1 MAVTRRLLMAVVGL
15 LSLLVYLLAAYVG
28 YALLLP
34 VWDSRPSPVVAA
46 VVVVGTAIGLG
57 VVNYWAAT
65 ARLKRS
71 LDAVELSRARAPDAY
86 RYLDALVERMDVET
100 PTLLLAELP
109 VPNAF
114 AIGGGAGAIV
124 VDRRL
129 FRLLSAAEFEA
140 LLAHELAHLETR
152 DALVQ
157 TVAYSLVQTLVG
169 LVGLVLF
176 PAVVLLGGVARSLAL
191 LRGDPS
197 SWSRSWLGRTQRY
210 ALQVVAGLG
219 FAVTLLLLGYSR
231 RRELAA
237 DDRAVEITE
246 NPVALA
252 RALTKIERASKPDLG
267 PLRQLY
273 VHNEGDSELSRLLS
287 THPPMDERIQRLQE
301 RARHGSAAT
310 VSRPSGPHR

>member
-15 LSLLVYLLAAYVG
+15 FSLLVYLVAAYVG
-28 YALLLP
+28 YLLLLP
-34 VWDSRPSPVVAA
+34 VWDSRPSPLIAALVAL
-46 VVVVGTAIGLG
+46 GTAIALG

-71 LDAVELSRARAPDAY
+71 LDAVELSRARASEIY
-86 RYLDALVERMDVET
+86 RRLDTLVNQMDVET

-114 AIGGGAGAIV
+114 AIGSGTGTIV

-129 FRLLSAAEFEA
+129 FRLLSTEEFEG

-157 TVAYSLVQTLVG
+157 TVGYSLVQTLIG
-169 LVGLVLF
+169 LIGLMLF
-176 PAVVLLGGVARSLAL
+176 PIVVLTGGIARSFAL

-197 SWSRSWLGRTQRY
+197 SWSRSWLGRAQRY
-210 ALQVVAGLG
+210 SLQVVAGLG
-219 FAVTLLLLGYSR
+219 FAVTLLILGYSR

-237 DDRAVEITE
+237 DDRAVEITG
-246 NPVALA
+246 NPVGLA
-252 RALTKIERASKPDLG
+252 RALAKIEQASKPEPGL
-267 PLRQLY
+267 LRRLY
-273 VHNEGDSELSRLLS
+273 VHSEADGELSRLLS
-287 THPPMDERIQRLQE
+287 THPPTDERIRRLRE
-301 RARHGSAAT
+301 RAQHGNVTRASEISS
-310 VSRPSGPHR
+310 SRW

>member
-1 MAVTRRLLMAVVGL
+1 MVVTRRLLMTVVGL
-15 LSLLVYLLAAYVG
+15 VSLLVYLVAAYVG
-28 YALLLP
+28 YILLLP
-34 VWDSRPSPVVAA
+34 VWNSRPSPVMAA
-46 VVVVGTAIGLG
+46 LAILGTAITLG
-57 VVNYWAAT
+57 VLNYWAAT

-71 LDAVELSRARAPDAY
+71 LDAVELPRARAPEVY
-86 RYLDALVERMDVET
+86 RRLDALVGQMDVET

-124 VDRRL
+124 LDRRL
-129 FRLLSAAEFEA
+129 FQLLSAAEFEA
-140 LLAHELAHLETR
+140 LLGHELAHLETR

-157 TVAYSLVQTLVG
+157 TVAYSIVQTLVG
-169 LVGLVLF
+169 LIGLVLF
-176 PAVVLLGGVARSLAL
+176 PIIVLAGGIARSLAL

-197 SWSRSWLGRTQRY
+197 SWSRTWLGRTQRY
-210 ALQVVAGLG
+210 SLQVVAGLG
-219 FAVTLLLLGYSR
+219 FAVTLVILGYSR

-252 RALTKIERASKPDLG
+252 RTLAKIEQASKPEPGL
-267 PLRQLY
+267 LRQLY
-273 VHNEGDSELSRLLS
+273 VHSESDSEFSRLLS

-301 RARHGSAAT
+301 RAQ
-310 VSRPSGPHR
+310 

>member
-15 LSLLVYLLAAYVG
+15 SSLLVYLGAAYLG
-28 YALLLP
+28 YVLLRP
-34 VWDSRPSPVVAA
+34 VWNSRPSPAT
-46 VVVVGTAIGLG
+46 VVVVVTGTAVVFG
-57 VVNYWAAT
+57 VVSYFGAT

-71 LDAVELSRARAPDAY
+71 LDAVELPRARAPDVY
-86 RYLDALVERMDVET
+86 RRLDALVKEMDVRT
-100 PTLLLAELP
+100 PTLLLADLP

-129 FRLLSAAEFEA
+129 FRLLSSAEFEA

-176 PAVVLLGGVARSLAL
+176 PVVVLTGGLARSLAL
-191 LRGDPS
+191 VRGDPS
-197 SWSRSWLGRTQRY
+197 SWSRSLLGRTQRH
-210 ALQVVAGLG
+210 ALQLVALLG
-219 FAVTLLLLGYSR
+219 FAVTLLVLGYSR

-237 DDRAVEITE
+237 DDRAVEVTG
-246 NPVALA
+246 NPIALA
-252 RALTKIERASKPDLG
+252 RALRRIERASKPDFG
-267 PLRQLY
+267 PLTPLY
-273 VHNEGDSELSRLLS
+273 VLGETDSDWSKLLS
-287 THPPMDERIQRLQE
+287 THPPMDERIDRLRD
-301 RARHGSAAT
+301 RAPA
-310 VSRPSGPHR
+310 SRSVRVR

>member
-1 MAVTRRLLMAVVGL
+1 MAVTRRLLLAVVGL
-15 LSLLVYLLAAYVG
+15 LSLLAYLVAAYVG
-28 YALLLP
+28 YTLLLP
-34 VWDSRPSPVVAA
+34 VWDNRPSSMVAA
-46 VVVVGTAIGLG
+46 VVVIGTAILLG

-71 LDAVELSRARAPDAY
+71 LDAVELSRARAPEAY
-86 RYLDALVERMDVET
+86 RHLDALVERMDVET

-129 FRLLSAAEFEA
+129 FRLLSAAEFQA

-157 TVAYSLVQTLVG
+157 TVAYSLIQTLVG

-176 PAVVLLGGVARSLAL
+176 PIVVLTGGIARSLAL

-197 SWSRSWLGRTQRY
+197 SWSHSWLGRTQRY

-237 DDRAVEITE
+237 DDRAIEITG
-246 NPVALA
+246 NPVGLA
-252 RALTKIERASKPDLG
+252 RALAKIEQASKPDLG

-273 VHNEGDSELSRLLS
+273 VHSESDNELSRLLS

-301 RARHGSAAT
+301 RAKRGGST
-310 VSRPSGPHR
+310 KTSGLSSSRR

>member
-1 MAVTRRLLMAVVGL
+1 MAVIRRLLMAVVGL
-15 LSLLVYLLAAYVG
+15 SSLLVYLVGAYVG
-28 YALLLP
+28 YTLLLP
-34 VWDSRPSPVVAA
+34 VWDSRPSSMVAA
-46 VVVVGTAIGLG
+46 VVVIGTAVLLG
-57 VVNYWAAT
+57 VVNYWAGT

-71 LDAVELSRARAPDAY
+71 LDAGELSRARAPEVY
-86 RYLDALVERMDVET
+86 RHLDALVERMDVET

-129 FRLLSAAEFEA
+129 FRLLSAAEFQA

-157 TVAYSLVQTLVG
+157 TVAYSLIQTLVG

-176 PAVVLLGGVARSLAL
+176 PIVVLTGGIARSLAL

-210 ALQVVAGLG
+210 ALQAVTGLG

-237 DDRAVEITE
+237 DDRAVEITG
-246 NPVALA
+246 NPVGLA
-252 RALTKIERASKPDLG
+252 RALAKIERASKPDLG

-273 VHNEGDSELSRLLS
+273 VHSESDNDLSRLLS
-287 THPPMDERIQRLQE
+287 THPPMDERIQRLRE
-301 RARHGSAAT
+301 RAKRGSST
-310 VSRPSGPHR
+310 RTSGLSSSRR

>member
-15 LSLLVYLLAAYVG
+15 LSLLAYLVAAYVG
-28 YALLLP
+28 YILFLP
-34 VWDSRPSPVVAA
+34 VWDSRPSPLTAA
-46 VVVVGTAIGLG
+46 LVVVGTAIVLG
-57 VVNYWAAT
+57 VLNYWAAT

-71 LDAVELSRARAPDAY
+71 LDAVELSRARVPEVY
-86 RYLDALVERMDVET
+86 RRLDTLVNQMDIET

-114 AIGGGAGAIV
+114 AVGGGAGVIV

-129 FRLLSAAEFEA
+129 FRLLSVSEFEA

-157 TVAYSLVQTLVG
+157 TVAYSLARTFVG
-169 LVGLVLF
+169 LVGLAVF
-176 PAVVLLGGVARSLAL
+176 PVVVLTGGIARSLAL

-197 SWSRSWLGRTQRY
+197 SWSRSWLGRAQRY

-219 FAVTLLLLGYSR
+219 FAVTLLILGYSR

-237 DDRAVEITE
+237 DDRAIKITG
-246 NPVALA
+246 NPVGLA
-252 RALTKIERASKPDLG
+252 RALTKIEQASKPETGL
-267 PLRQLY
+267 LQQLY
-273 VHNEGDSELSRLLS
+273 GHSEADRGLSRLLS
-287 THPPMDERIQRLQE
+287 THPPMDERIERLQE
-301 RARHGSAAT
+301 RAQYGSSARASESSS
-310 VSRPSGPHR
+310 SRR

>member
-1 MAVTRRLLMAVVGL
+1 MAVTRRLLMAVVGV
-15 LSLLVYLLAAYVG
+15 LSLLVYLSAAYVG

-34 VWDSRPSPVVAA
+34 VWDSRPSPLIAALVVI
-46 VVVVGTAIGLG
+46 VTAIVLG
-57 VVNYWAAT
+57 IVNYWAAT

-71 LDAVELSRARAPDAY
+71 LDAVELSRARVPEVY
-86 RYLDALVERMDVET
+86 RRLDTLVDQMDVET

-114 AIGGGAGAIV
+114 AIGGGAGVIV

-129 FRLLSAAEFEA
+129 FQLLSATEFEA

-157 TVAYSLVQTLVG
+157 TVAYSLVQTVVG

-176 PAVVLLGGVARSLAL
+176 PVVVLTGGLARSFAL
-191 LRGDPS
+191 LRGNPS
-197 SWSRSWLGRTQRY
+197 SWLRSWLGRAQRY

-219 FAVTLLLLGYSR
+219 FAVALLILGYSR

-237 DDRAVEITE
+237 DDRAIEITG
-246 NPVALA
+246 NPVGLA
-252 RALTKIERASKPDLG
+252 RALTKIEQASKPDTGL
-267 PLRQLY
+267 LRQLY
-273 VHNEGDSELSRLLS
+273 VHSEADSELSRLLS

-301 RARHGSAAT
+301 SAARSSAR
-310 VSRPSGPHR
+310 VSEASGSRR

>member
-15 LSLLVYLLAAYVG
+15 LSLLVYFAAAYVG
-28 YALLLP
+28 YVLFLP
-34 VWDSRPSPVVAA
+34 VWDSRPSPVVAVLVVTGAA
-46 VVVVGTAIGLG
+46 VGLG

-65 ARLKRS
+65 TRLKQS
-71 LDAVELSRARAPDAY
+71 LDAVELPRARSPAAY
-86 RYLDALVERMDVET
+86 RHLDALVERMDVAT

-114 AIGGGAGAIV
+114 AIGGGSGAIV

-129 FRLLSAAEFEA
+129 FRMLSAAEFEA

-152 DALVQ
+152 DALIQ
-157 TVAYSLVQTLVG
+157 TVAYSLVQTVVG
-169 LVGLVLF
+169 LVGLALF
-176 PAVVLLGGVARSLAL
+176 PVVVLSGGIARSLAL

-197 SWSRSWLGRTQRY
+197 SWSRSVLGRTQRY

-237 DDRAVEITE
+237 DDRAVEVTG
-246 NPVALA
+246 NPSALA
-252 RALTKIERASKPDLG
+252 RTLRTIERASKPEFG
-267 PLRQLY
+267 PLQQLY
-273 VHNEGDSELSRLLS
+273 VHSEADTELSRLLS
-287 THPPMDERIQRLQE
+287 THPPMDERIQRLQAHE
-301 RARHGSAAT
+301 ARQDSFVTAD
-310 VSRPSGPHR
+310 R

>member
-1 MAVTRRLLMAVVGL
+1 MAVVGV
-15 LSLLVYLLAAYVG
+15 LSLLVYLSAAYVG

-34 VWDSRPSPVVAA
+34 VWDSRPSPLIAALVVI
-46 VVVVGTAIGLG
+46 VTAIVLG
-57 VVNYWAAT
+57 IVNYWAAT

-71 LDAVELSRARAPDAY
+71 LDAVELSRARVPEVY
-86 RYLDALVERMDVET
+86 RRLDTLVDQMDVET

-114 AIGGGAGAIV
+114 AIGGGAGVIV

-129 FRLLSAAEFEA
+129 FQLLSATEFEA

-157 TVAYSLVQTLVG
+157 TVAYSLVQTVVG

-176 PAVVLLGGVARSLAL
+176 PVVVLTGGLARSFAL
-191 LRGDPS
+191 LRGNPS
-197 SWSRSWLGRTQRY
+197 SWSRSWLGRAQRY

-219 FAVTLLLLGYSR
+219 FAVALLILGYSR

-237 DDRAVEITE
+237 DDRAIEITG
-246 NPVALA
+246 NPVGLA
-252 RALTKIERASKPDLG
+252 RALTKIEQASKPDTGL
-267 PLRQLY
+267 LRQLY
-273 VHNEGDSELSRLLS
+273 VHSEADSELSRLLS

-301 RARHGSAAT
+301 SAARSSAR
-310 VSRPSGPHR
+310 VSEASGSRR

>member
-1 MAVTRRLLMAVVGL
+1 MGVTRRLLMAVVGL
-15 LSLLVYLLAAYVG
+15 LSLLVYLAAAYVG
-28 YALLLP
+28 YTLLLP
-34 VWDSRPSPVVAA
+34 VWDSRPSPTVAA
-46 VVVVGTAIGLG
+46 LVVVGTAIGLG
-57 VVNYWAAT
+57 VVNYWAVT

-71 LDAVELSRARAPDAY
+71 LDAAELPRGRAPGVY
-86 RYLDALVERMDVET
+86 RRLDALVERMDIET

-157 TVAYSLVQTLVG
+157 TVAYSLVQTVVG

-176 PAVVLLGGVARSLAL
+176 PVVVLTGGIARSLAL

-197 SWSRSWLGRTQRY
+197 SWSRSWFGRAQRY

-237 DDRAVEITE
+237 DGRAVEVTG
-246 NPVALA
+246 NPGALA
-252 RALTKIERASKPDLG
+252 RALRTIERASTPEVG

-273 VHNEGDSELSRLLS
+273 VHSEADSELSRLLS
-287 THPPMDERIQRLQE
+287 THPPMDERIQRLQD
-301 RARHGSAAT
+301 RAQQNNGAKVGQVPGNR
-310 VSRPSGPHR
+310 R

>member
-15 LSLLVYLLAAYVG
+15 FSLLVYFTAAYVG
-28 YALLLP
+28 YLLLLP
-34 VWDSRPSPVVAA
+34 VWDSRPSPLMAALVVL
-46 VVVVGTAIGLG
+46 GTAIALG

-65 ARLKRS
+65 AQLKRS
-71 LDAVELSRARAPDAY
+71 LNAVELPRARAPEAY
-86 RYLDALVERMDVET
+86 HRLDALVDQMNVET

-114 AIGGGAGAIV
+114 AIGGGTGTIV

-129 FRLLSAAEFEA
+129 FRLLSAAEFEG

-157 TVAYSLVQTLVG
+157 TVAYSFVQTLVG
-169 LVGLVLF
+169 LIGLALF
-176 PAVVLLGGVARSLAL
+176 PIVVLTGGIARSLAL

-197 SWSRSWLGRTQRY
+197 SWSRSWLGRAQRY
-210 ALQVVAGLG
+210 SLQVVAGLG

-237 DDRAVEITE
+237 DDRAVEITG
-246 NPVALA
+246 NPVGLA
-252 RALTKIERASKPDLG
+252 RALAKIEQASTPDPGL
-267 PLRQLY
+267 LRQVY
-273 VHNEGDSELSRLLS
+273 VHSEADNELSRLLS
-287 THPPMDERIQRLQE
+287 THPPIDERMQRLQDQAQYGNFTKSSE
-301 RARHGSAAT
+301 
-310 VSRPSGPHR
+310 RPSSRR

>member
-1 MAVTRRLLMAVVGL
+1 MGVTRRLLMAVVGL
-15 LSLLVYLLAAYVG
+15 LSLLVYLVAAYVG
-28 YALLLP
+28 YTLLLP
-34 VWDSRPSPVVAA
+34 VWDSRPSPTVAA
-46 VVVVGTAIGLG
+46 LVVVGTAIGLG
-57 VVNYWAAT
+57 VVNYWAVT

-71 LDAVELSRARAPDAY
+71 LDAAELPRGRAPGVY
-86 RYLDALVERMDVET
+86 RRLDALVERMDVET

-157 TVAYSLVQTLVG
+157 TVAYSLVQTVVG

-176 PAVVLLGGVARSLAL
+176 PVVVLTGGIARSLAL

-197 SWSRSWLGRTQRY
+197 SWSRSWFGRAQRY

-237 DDRAVEITE
+237 DGRAVEVTG
-246 NPVALA
+246 NPGALA
-252 RALTKIERASKPDLG
+252 RALRTIERASTPEVG

-273 VHNEGDSELSRLLS
+273 VHSEADSELSRLLS

-301 RARHGSAAT
+301 RAQQNNGAKVGQVPGNCR
-310 VSRPSGPHR
+310 

>member
-15 LSLLVYLLAAYVG
+15 LSLLVYLAAAYVG

-34 VWDSRPSPVVAA
+34 VWDSRPSPLVA
-46 VVVVGTAIGLG
+46 VLVITGTAVGLG

-71 LDAVELSRARAPDAY
+71 LDAVELPRAQSPETY
-86 RYLDALVERMDVET
+86 RHLDALVERMDVAT
-100 PTLLLAELP
+100 PTLLLADLP

-157 TVAYSLVQTLVG
+157 TVAYSLVQTVVG

-176 PAVVLLGGVARSLAL
+176 PVVVLTGGIARSLAL

-197 SWSRSWLGRTQRY
+197 SWSQSVLGRTQRY
-210 ALQVVAGLG
+210 ALRVVAGLG
-219 FAVTLLLLGYSR
+219 LVVTLLVLGYSR

-237 DDRAVEITE
+237 DERAVEVTG
-246 NPVALA
+246 NPGALA
-252 RALTKIERASKPDLG
+252 RTLRTIERASEPEFG

-273 VHNEGDSELSRLLS
+273 VHGEGDEELSRLLS
-287 THPPMDERIQRLQE
+287 THPPMDERIQRLRE
-301 RARHGSAAT
+301 KAAQQGGF
-310 VSRPSGPHR
+310 RRR

>member
-15 LSLLVYLLAAYVG
+15 SSLLGYLAAAYVG
-28 YALLLP
+28 YVLLLP
-34 VWDSRPSPVVAA
+34 VWDSRPSPAMAGVIVI
-46 VVVVGTAIGLG
+46 GTAIGLG
-57 VVNYWAAT
+57 VVSYWGAT
-65 ARLKRS
+65 ARLKQS
-71 LDAVELSRARAPDAY
+71 LDAVELPRARAPDAY
-86 RYLDALVERMDVET
+86 RQLDALVNQMAVQT

-109 VPNAF
+109 APNAF

-176 PAVVLLGGVARSLAL
+176 PVVVLTGGIARSLAL

-210 ALQVVAGLG
+210 ALQVVAVLG
-219 FAVTLLLLGYSR
+219 FAVTLLILGYSR

-237 DDRAVEITE
+237 DDRAVEVTG
-246 NPVALA
+246 NPIALA
-252 RALTKIERASKPDLG
+252 RALRTIERASKPDFG

-273 VHNEGDSELSRLLS
+273 VHGETDTELSRLLS
-287 THPPMDERIQRLQE
+287 THPPMDERIRRLQE
-301 RARHGSAAT
+301 QGRHARPIP
-310 VSRPSGPHR
+310 R

>member
-1 MAVTRRLLMAVVGL
+1 MAVTRRLLMAAVGL
-15 LSLLVYLLAAYVG
+15 VSLLVYLVAAYVG
-28 YALLLP
+28 YLLLLP
-34 VWDSRPSPVVAA
+34 VWDSRPSPLIAALVVL
-46 VVVVGTAIGLG
+46 GTAIALG
-57 VVNYWAAT
+57 VLNYWAAT
-65 ARLKRS
+65 AQLKRS
-71 LDAVELSRARAPDAY
+71 LDTVELSRARVPEVY
-86 RYLDALVERMDVET
+86 RRLDTLVDQMDVET

-129 FRLLSAAEFEA
+129 FRLLSVSEFEA

-157 TVAYSLVQTLVG
+157 TVAYSLVQTFVG
-169 LVGLVLF
+169 LVGLVVF
-176 PAVVLLGGVARSLAL
+176 PIVVLTGGIARSLAL

-197 SWSRSWLGRTQRY
+197 SWSRSWLGRAQRY

-219 FAVTLLLLGYSR
+219 FAVTLLILGYSR

-237 DDRAVEITE
+237 DDRAIEITE
-246 NPVALA
+246 NPLGLA
-252 RALTKIERASKPDLG
+252 RALAKIEQASKPDSGL
-267 PLRQLY
+267 LRQLY
-273 VHNEGDSELSRLLS
+273 VHSEADNGLSRLLS

-301 RARHGSAAT
+301 RAQQVVPQG
-310 VSRPSGPHR
+310 

>member
-71 LDAVELSRARAPDAY
+71 LDAVELPRGRAPDAY

-231 RRELAA
+231 RRE
-237 DDRAVEITE
+237 
-246 NPVALA
+246 
-252 RALTKIERASKPDLG
+252 
-267 PLRQLY
+267 
-273 VHNEGDSELSRLLS
+273 
-287 THPPMDERIQRLQE
+287 
-301 RARHGSAAT
+301 
-310 VSRPSGPHR
+310 

>member
-1 MAVTRRLLMAVVGL
+1 MGVTRRLLMAVVGL
-15 LSLLVYLLAAYVG
+15 SSLLIYLGAAYVG
-28 YALLLP
+28 YVLLLP
-34 VWDSRPSPVVAA
+34 VWDSRPSPAVAG
-46 VVVVGTAIGLG
+46 VVVIGTAIVLG
-57 VVNYWAAT
+57 VVSYWGAT
-65 ARLKRS
+65 ARLKQS
-71 LDAVELSRARAPDAY
+71 LDAVELRRARAPDVY
-86 RYLDALVERMDVET
+86 RQLDVLVEQMDVQT

-176 PAVVLLGGVARSLAL
+176 PVVVLTGGIARSLSL

-197 SWSRSWLGRTQRY
+197 SWSQSWLGRTQRY
-210 ALQVVAGLG
+210 ALRIIAILGL
-219 FAVTLLLLGYSR
+219 AVTLLILGYSR
-231 RRELAA
+231 HREVAA
-237 DDRAVEITE
+237 DDRAVEVTG
-246 NPVALA
+246 NPIALA
-252 RALTKIERASKPDLG
+252 QALKTIERASTPGFD

-273 VHNEGDSELSRLLS
+273 VHGETDTELSRLLS
-287 THPPMDERIQRLQE
+287 THPPMDERIKRLQE
-301 RARHGSAAT
+301 RARQGT
-310 VSRPSGPHR
+310 GILQR

>member
-15 LSLLVYLLAAYVG
+15 SSLLVYLATAYVG
-28 YALLLP
+28 YVLLVP
-34 VWDSRPSPVVAA
+34 VWDSRPSPTIAGVIVI
-46 VVVVGTAIGLG
+46 GMAIVLG
-57 VVNYWAAT
+57 VVSYWGAT
-65 ARLKRS
+65 AQLKRS
-71 LDAVELSRARAPDAY
+71 LDAVELPRARTPDVY
-86 RYLDALVERMDVET
+86 RQLDALVERMDVKT

-114 AIGGGAGAIV
+114 AIGGGTGTIV

-129 FRLLSAAEFEA
+129 FRLLSTTEFEA

-176 PAVVLLGGVARSLAL
+176 PVVVLSGGIARSLAL
-191 LRGDPS
+191 LRGNPS
-197 SWSRSWLGRTQRY
+197 SWSRSLFGRTQQY
-210 ALQVVAGLG
+210 TLQIVATLG
-219 FAVTLLLLGYSR
+219 FAVTLLILSYSR

-237 DDRAVEITE
+237 NDRAVEVTG
-246 NPVALA
+246 NPIALA
-252 RALTKIERASKPDLG
+252 RALRTIKRASKPDFG

-273 VHNEGDSELSRLLS
+273 VHGETDTELSLLLS
-287 THPPMDERIQRLQE
+287 THPPMDERIQRLRK
-301 RARHGSAAT
+301 RAQHARAVPRRRT
-310 VSRPSGPHR
+310 N